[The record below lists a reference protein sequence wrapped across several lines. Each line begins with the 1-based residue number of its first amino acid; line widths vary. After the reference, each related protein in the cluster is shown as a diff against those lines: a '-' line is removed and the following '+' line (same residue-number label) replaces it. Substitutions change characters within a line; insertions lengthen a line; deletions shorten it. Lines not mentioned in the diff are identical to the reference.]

1 MDFMTKKK
9 LKKKKVNMTSPK
21 TTIKELQESRD
32 GGQVALT
39 GFTYQFLYSC
49 YLILSESDENTTFHL
64 EGIEDIDHYKCEV
77 TSKITTHIQLKY
89 STQKQDA
96 SFLKDVLKN
105 FLEVYLIDKTHNY
118 KLVYDFRVAK
128 GNMSKLF
135 NNNLDQTS
143 TSYWEKVIQD
153 LKKENP
159 LWNWV
164 GFSFDDFVTKLTF
177 EYQSKSSLSEEI
189 QKQLIEK
196 YDISTDNITLFAN
209 GIEICCLKKMELRES
224 INQRELDIVIQSIK
238 DDINKGVHNPA
249 HSWIKKLDFSISN
262 YDNDLS
268 YFEGK
273 KATVQDIVMQLPVR
287 RLNTEREI
295 EDTIENSRVVV
306 IKASSGQGKTTMA
319 FQVAFNLS
327 SEYTIYQLLWCN
339 DLKEL
344 DNIIQY
350 FKSRVK
356 LGEKPL
362 IIIDNL
368 DSQLKEWNRLAQLLQ
383 EEVSYHYKL
392 LLTTRE
398 DDWYNYSG
406 DLSNVRSLRVIKL
419 SLNEQ
424 EAKSIYETLH
434 KAEKLHYSITDWRKS
449 WAKVEDK
456 KLLIEYMYLLTHG
469 EMISERIAHQIS
481 QINSTDTGKIKCEI
495 LRKVCFA
502 DICGIKIPVMRLIEN
517 LSESTTSDYGEL
529 LKSMENEFL
538 INVNTT
544 EKYVE
549 GLHPVR
555 SQHIVDKLHEFIDI
569 NNTALQVAEMTDT
582 TYLPKLF
589 SNLPQFVTNKK
600 LFYSTTVENLWDK
613 DDLSSYIL
621 VLQGLLSGSVMQYYS
636 ESTGF

>member
-1 MDFMTKKK
+1 MTKKK